1 MMLANSMLTK
11 SKSKGASSYFGK
23 HSQSP
28 VPIHSEG
35 SGLTLTRTASL
46 PASASVP
53 GSGSGSTGSSK
64 PSQGK
69 SQAQAQSHTLSRRA
83 SIVMRNGFGGDAS
96 DFGEHDDADE
106 FGDETTGGEVFAANV
121 DFDAAKLGFSP
132 EENEKI
138 VQLLCDFESG
148 FSLMLDRIK
157 QNMYSCKEVATFLKR
172 RAVIEE
178 EYGRS
183 MTRLSQSILSS
194 KTEEGKKGSFSDAWK
209 HSVMLHEQ
217 VGENRIKFAHT
228 ISAVAEEVSTLHK
241 NTERSRKQLKEAGYK
256 HWKAVHESENAL
268 EKAKS
273 KYESCSEDW
282 ERAILTREQ
291 IIDNVYTMMMPNS
304 RQGGLAKSISSL
316 QIWKQATS
324 TSNPAKVQKQEDDAR
339 TRAAIANE
347 NYKQQLATTNNLRSM
362 YFQNHLPRFIRMLLE
377 TNEACDH
384 GLQSQLI
391 KYAKDLEDALMIEA
405 ATLSPIEREKIET
418 GLVKTVEHV
427 NNIGD
432 FEQYMMN
439 YFQNTKQLQKSDYQ
453 YSPYSMSP
461 EAFSLAH
468 PKPVFG
474 LDLSTVTVR
483 DDVQIPTIVD
493 KCIKAVEKYGLRI
506 QGLYRV
512 SAAHHAVQKL
522 RSVLD
527 KDVDKVNLDEWA
539 DEIAVVSSALKLY
552 FRELPDSLFPKS
564 MYHAFIEAAKI
575 EDERMRLIGIHEL
588 VNQLNDAHYST
599 LQALIGH
606 LHKLSFFFVKLVQQL
621 EAENR
626 MGIQNLAIVWGP
638 TLMDCPD
645 ASSFEPTELRLQSKV
660 VETVLANFSR
670 IFD

>member
-1 MMLANSMLTK
+1 MLLSNSQHLGKATN
-11 SKSKGASSYFGK
+11 ASSNASSAQPNGK
-23 HSQSP
+23 QKAALS
-28 VPIHSEG
+28 
-35 SGLTLTRTASL
+35 
-46 PASASVP
+46 
-53 GSGSGSTGSSK
+53 
-64 PSQGK
+64 
-69 SQAQAQSHTLSRRA
+69 LSRRA
-83 SIVMRNGFGGDAS
+83 SLALRHGHGFCDDGDGDAPGGGGGGS
-96 DFGEHDDADE
+96 GSGDD
-106 FGDETTGGEVFAANV
+106 TTGGEVVAVLDAPRLHAGAGGGGGG
-121 DFDAAKLGFSP
+121 DAAAGFSP
-132 EENEKI
+132 HENEKI

-157 QNMYSCKEVATFLKR
+157 QNMHSCKEVAGFLKR
-172 RAVIEE
+172 RAAIEE
-178 EYGRS
+178 EYGRA
-183 MTRLSQSILSS
+183 MTKLSQGILNS
-194 KTEEGKKGSFSDAWK
+194 KAEEGKKGSFSDAWR

-217 VGENRIKFAHT
+217 VGENRIKFAQT
-228 ISAVAEEVSTLHK
+228 VNAVADEVSTLHK

-291 IIDNVYTMMMPNS
+291 LIGTVSTMMMPNS
-304 RQGGLAKSISSL
+304 RPGGLAKSISSL

-347 NYKQQLATTNNLRSM
+347 NYKQQLATTNNLRST
-362 YFQNHLPRFIRMLLE
+362 YFQTHLPRFIRMLLE

-384 GLQSQLI
+384 GLQTQLI
-391 KYAKDLEDALMIEA
+391 KHARDLEDALMIEA
-405 ATLSPIEREKIET
+405 GTLSPIDPEKLDAGI
-418 GLVKTVEHV
+418 VKTVENV

-432 FEQYMMN
+432 FEQYMMA

-461 EAFSLAH
+461 EAFFLAH

-474 LDLSTVTVR
+474 LDLTTVTAR
-483 DDVQIPTIVD
+483 DDVQVPKIVD
-493 KCIKAVEKYGLRI
+493 RCIQAVERYGLHT

-522 RSVLD
+522 RSALD
-527 KDVDKVNLDEWA
+527 KDDDKVNLDEWA
-539 DEIAVVSSALKLY
+539 DEISVVSSALKLY
-552 FRELPDSLFPKS
+552 FRELPDSLFPKT
-564 MYHAFIEAAKI
+564 MYHAFIEAAKL
-575 EDERMRLIGIHEL
+575 EDERLRLITIHEL

-606 LHKLSFFFVKLVQQL
+606 LHNVQSL

-645 ASSFEPTELRLQSKV
+645 ASSFDPSELRLQSRV
-660 VETVLANFSR
+660 VETVLANFHR
-670 IFD
+670 IFEM